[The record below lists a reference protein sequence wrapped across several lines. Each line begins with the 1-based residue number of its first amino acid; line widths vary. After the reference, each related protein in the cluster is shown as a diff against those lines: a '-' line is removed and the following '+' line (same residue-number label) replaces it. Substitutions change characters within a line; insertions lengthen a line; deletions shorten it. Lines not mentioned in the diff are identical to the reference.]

1 MFKFKT
7 IYGKIRALLVT
18 VGSVFIFL
26 FLILVFYKSKM
37 EKQIVESTKEKFN
50 NEVNSLFRL
59 NSAFMI
65 RTVGFYS
72 FWDDFIKAIEKNDK
86 KWIADNITIISYY
99 HFDYICVYNPKF
111 EIVQE
116 LSSNDFLQKAIIPKD
131 AVISLNK
138 TRFSHFYFMSPDGLI
153 EVSAASVHPTSDPG
167 HDKTEPHGYLIFARK
182 LNERILDDL
191 ETISGSKIN
200 VLSLS
205 DPVPEPDKESI
216 HAIIN
221 LQGWD
226 GKDIS
231 KIVFNRKMN
240 MNFAATDN
248 IMLIMLAFVIIALLF
263 ADFIARGC
271 INKPLKLVTRILETD
286 DHKSILDLKNAPAEY
301 GNIGSLFEKY
311 VLQKEEL
318 RQAKEKA
325 EESDRLKSA
334 FLANMSH
341 EIRTP
346 MNAIVGFS
354 ELVEFETDPTKKHQY
369 VKIIQN
375 SSTNLLNL
383 IIGIVDLSKIE
394 SGSMQL
400 NFSNFMISEIF
411 NELNE
416 IYTLELIKRDK
427 SDIKLKFYL
436 PEGDIFIYSDPFRI
450 RQVIS
455 NLLGNA
461 VKFTANGTITFKC
474 QKVKD
479 ELIFSVSDTGI
490 GISKQDQEKIFDRFT
505 KFDYFGMNN
514 EGTGIGLS
522 LVDKLATLFNGR
534 IWLKSALGEG
544 STFFFSIPFIPPT
557 TTSPPVSL
565 NNFRKKQENR
575 VTDKKKR
582 ILVVEDDKESYLLIH
597 EILSPLNFEIHHVG
611 DGKDA
616 VEFVRMNPEIH
627 LVLMDMKLP
636 FMNGD
641 EATAAI
647 RKFNQDIL
655 IIAQTAY
662 AMLGDKEKAIE
673 AGCNDYITK
682 PLESKKLQE
691 LVMAHLLN

>member
-1 MFKFKT
+1 
-7 IYGKIRALLVT
+7 
-18 VGSVFIFL
+18 
-26 FLILVFYKSKM
+26 
-37 EKQIVESTKEKFN
+37 
-50 NEVNSLFRL
+50 
-59 NSAFMI
+59 
-65 RTVGFYS
+65 
-72 FWDDFIKAIEKNDK
+72 
-86 KWIADNITIISYY
+86 
-99 HFDYICVYNPKF
+99 
-111 EIVQE
+111 
-116 LSSNDFLQKAIIPKD
+116 
-131 AVISLNK
+131 
-138 TRFSHFYFMSPDGLI
+138 
-153 EVSAASVHPTSDPG
+153 
-167 HDKTEPHGYLIFARK
+167 
-182 LNERILDDL
+182 
-191 ETISGSKIN
+191 
-200 VLSLS
+200 
-205 DPVPEPDKESI
+205 
-216 HAIIN
+216 
-221 LQGWD
+221 
-226 GKDIS
+226 
-231 KIVFNRKMN
+231 
-240 MNFAATDN
+240 
-248 IMLIMLAFVIIALLF
+248 
-263 ADFIARGC
+263 
-271 INKPLKLVTRILETD
+271 
-286 DHKSILDLKNAPAEY
+286 
-301 GNIGSLFEKY
+301 
-311 VLQKEEL
+311 
-318 RQAKEKA
+318 
-325 EESDRLKSA
+325 
-334 FLANMSH
+334 
-341 EIRTP
+341 
-346 MNAIVGFS
+346 
-354 ELVEFETDPTKKHQY
+354 
-369 VKIIQN
+369 
-375 SSTNLLNL
+375 
-383 IIGIVDLSKIE
+383 
-394 SGSMQL
+394 
-400 NFSNFMISEIF
+400 
-411 NELNE
+411 
-416 IYTLELIKRDK
+416 
-427 SDIKLKFYL
+427 
-436 PEGDIFIYSDPFRI
+436 
-450 RQVIS
+450 
-455 NLLGNA
+455 LLGNA

>member
-1 MFKFKT
+1 
-7 IYGKIRALLVT
+7 
-18 VGSVFIFL
+18 
-26 FLILVFYKSKM
+26 
-37 EKQIVESTKEKFN
+37 
-50 NEVNSLFRL
+50 
-59 NSAFMI
+59 
-65 RTVGFYS
+65 
-72 FWDDFIKAIEKNDK
+72 
-86 KWIADNITIISYY
+86 
-99 HFDYICVYNPKF
+99 
-111 EIVQE
+111 
-116 LSSNDFLQKAIIPKD
+116 
-131 AVISLNK
+131 
-138 TRFSHFYFMSPDGLI
+138 
-153 EVSAASVHPTSDPG
+153 
-167 HDKTEPHGYLIFARK
+167 
-182 LNERILDDL
+182 
-191 ETISGSKIN
+191 
-200 VLSLS
+200 
-205 DPVPEPDKESI
+205 
-216 HAIIN
+216 
-221 LQGWD
+221 
-226 GKDIS
+226 
-231 KIVFNRKMN
+231 
-240 MNFAATDN
+240 
-248 IMLIMLAFVIIALLF
+248 
-263 ADFIARGC
+263 
-271 INKPLKLVTRILETD
+271 
-286 DHKSILDLKNAPAEY
+286 
-301 GNIGSLFEKY
+301 
-311 VLQKEEL
+311 
-318 RQAKEKA
+318 
-325 EESDRLKSA
+325 
-334 FLANMSH
+334 MSH

-383 IIGIVDLSKIE
+383 IVGIVDLSKIE

-400 NFSNFMISEIF
+400 NFSNFMVSEIF

-436 PEGDIFIYSDPFRI
+436 PEDDIFIYSDPFRI
-450 RQVIS
+450 KQVIS

-461 VKFTANGTITFKC
+461 VKFTTNGTIAFKC
-474 QKVKD
+474 QKVNA

-522 LVDKLATLFNGR
+522 LVEKLVTLFNGR
-534 IWLKSALGEG
+534 IWLKSTLGEG

-557 TTSPPVSL
+557 TMSPPVSL
-565 NNFRKKQENR
+565 NNFRKKHEKR
-575 VTDKKKR
+575 ASDKKR
-582 ILVVEDDKESYLLIH
+582 ILVVEDDKESYLLIQ

-616 VEFVRMNPEIH
+616 VDFIRMNPEIQ

-636 FMNGD
+636 YMNGD
-641 EATAAI
+641 EATVAI

-682 PLESKKLQE
+682 PLEYKKLQE